1 MWKHSWLSANWVEGG
16 VGRWCRQWNDSDD
29 GNAPTGQRHY
39 KHVILEQL
47 FKAIPDSHSSLLKI
61 FQGHWEFTMSGQLF
75 QGGLERQFWRMP
87 ELKTRTIIAHMRTT
101 LFAARPTFMFAD
113 FLVFILINFSQRNSF
128 FGAIRELIAQAC
140 LRSRLVSHSNSFVIS
155 QRYLVSF
162 RMYICYLIERGIVV
176 LFPHSQKCVH

>member
-1 MWKHSWLSANWVEGG
+1 
-16 VGRWCRQWNDSDD
+16 
-29 GNAPTGQRHY
+29 
-39 KHVILEQL
+39 
-47 FKAIPDSHSSLLKI
+47 
-61 FQGHWEFTMSGQLF
+61 
-75 QGGLERQFWRMP
+75 
-87 ELKTRTIIAHMRTT
+87 MRTT

-140 LRSRLVSHSNSFVIS
+140 LTSRLVSHSNSFVIS

-162 RMYICYLIERGIVV
+162 RMYICYLFERGIVV